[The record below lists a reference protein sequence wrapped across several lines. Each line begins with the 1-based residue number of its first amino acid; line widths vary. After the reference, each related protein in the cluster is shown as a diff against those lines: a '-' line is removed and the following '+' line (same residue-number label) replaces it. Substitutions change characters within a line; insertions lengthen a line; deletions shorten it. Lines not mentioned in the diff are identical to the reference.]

1 MRALQLSQSATGS
14 GSFSGAQ
21 GRAYVDL
28 GKALLA
34 RGKTQEAREAF
45 QYGAEHLDKSL
56 GQDHQESRN
65 AHQLADTSFR

>member
-14 GSFSGAQ
+14 GSFSSTQ

-34 RGKTQEAREAF
+34 RGKTQEAREGF
-45 QYGAEHLDKSL
+45 QYGAEYLDNRWARTIRSPGTL
-56 GQDHQESRN
+56 TSSRS
-65 AHQLADTSFR
+65 TSFR